1 MVGSSHRIDKGF
13 RNSVAKEGLCSYRCP
28 TILRKFRPNPEQEH
42 KVNIRGRA
50 PKAQGEGVQFFF
62 SRGGLILKIRD

>member
-28 TILRKFRPNPEQEH
+28 TILSKFRPNPEQEH
-42 KVNIRGRA
+42 KVNIRGELQKPR
-50 PKAQGEGVQFFF
+50 GGGSIFF
-62 SRGGLILKIRD
+62 SRGA